1 MFKVV
6 YDDTMNKKILLICLA
21 ILTFGISG
29 CEVYTS
35 GVRVVYDAPVPV
47 YVPNLYNYNYGY
59 NYNYRYY
66 TPVYRYY
73 TPVYRPNYHHNR
85 CYRGNGHKHRHH

>member
-1 MFKVV
+1 MLKVV

-59 NYNYRYY
+59 NYNYNHRYY
-66 TPVYRYY
+66 TPF
-73 TPVYRPNYHHNR
+73 YRPNYHHNR
-85 CYRGNGHKHRHH
+85 CYNGHGHRHRHH

>member
-59 NYNYRYY
+59 NYNH
-66 TPVYRYY
+66 RYY
-73 TPVYRPNYHHNR
+73 TPVYRPNYHNNR
-85 CYRGNGHKHRHH
+85 CYNGNGHKHRHH

>member
-1 MFKVV
+1 
-6 YDDTMNKKILLICLA
+6 MNKKILLICLA

-66 TPVYRYY
+66 TPVYR
-73 TPVYRPNYHHNR
+73 PNYNHNR
-85 CYRGNGHKHRHH
+85 CFHGNGHKHH